1 MPDMPI
7 IPIRAAVL
15 RKPDRLLKIC
25 CTSVTSTKIHLEW
38 LNYGVEYFASNI
50 NFRVAHLR
58 LAAIFLI
65 FDRQRANSTADRRAI
80 PRNPS

>member
-25 CTSVTSTKIHLEW
+25 CTSVTSTKITSAGSTTARNNRTENRFSGL
-38 LNYGVEYFASNI
+38 LA
-50 NFRVAHLR
+50 R
-58 LAAIFLI
+58 LLV
-65 FDRQRANSTADRRAI
+65 
-80 PRNPS
+80 PG